1 MAVLRFMYGE
11 NTTILYSNG
20 VYRIV
25 QSDDLYD
32 DPNDQLF
39 WDLWWSEWDLWWSE
53 WESEAPEIQTTT
65 TYVPLVSDEDWGL
78 DAVDV
83 L

>member
-20 VYRIV
+20 YRIV
-25 QSDDLYD
+25 QSDDIYD
-32 DPNDQLF
+32 DPNDTLF
-39 WDLWWSEWDLWWSE
+39 WDLWWSD
-53 WESEAPEIQTTT
+53 WEYQDTIEGPEPQITT